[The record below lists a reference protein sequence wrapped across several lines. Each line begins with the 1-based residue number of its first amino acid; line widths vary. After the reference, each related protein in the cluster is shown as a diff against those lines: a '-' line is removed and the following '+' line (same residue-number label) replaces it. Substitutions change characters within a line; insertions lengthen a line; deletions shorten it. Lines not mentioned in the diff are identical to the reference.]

1 MLNAQ
6 QLITE
11 IKDEKIQIRT
21 KEVGK
26 LYDDL
31 MELSFAR
38 HDALIG
44 ARKIHS
50 FDRKIDE
57 TLDLMLK
64 TETPFSTKGKDHGN
78 IEELE
83 QMQNDLSQNVNDIN
97 KEADNLISEFPDVSG
112 HINARKN
119 KITNAVKGLD
129 NTLLWLKSKRN

>member
-21 KEVGK
+21 KEVGN

-31 MELSFAR
+31 MALSFAR
-38 HDALIG
+38 YDALIG

-64 TETPFSTKGKDHGN
+64 TEIPFSTNGKDHGN

-97 KEADNLISEFPDVSG
+97 EEADSLISEFPDVSG

-119 KITNAVKGLD
+119 KITNAVNGLD

>member
-31 MELSFAR
+31 MELSFVR
-38 HDALIG
+38 QDALIG

-64 TETPFSTKGKDHGN
+64 TETPFSTKSKDHGN

-97 KEADNLISEFPDVSG
+97 KEADILISEFPDVSG

-129 NTLLWLKSKRN
+129 NTLFWLKSKDK

>member
-1 MLNAQ
+1 MATFMLNAQ

-31 MELSFAR
+31 MELSFVR
-38 HDALIG
+38 QDALIG

-57 TLDLMLK
+57 TLDLIISRGKCSTIGSEVFK
-64 TETPFSTKGKDHGN
+64 TQFMVDKKKTCEYSYVITIKNLDEETT
-78 IEELE
+78 
-83 QMQNDLSQNVNDIN
+83 Q
-97 KEADNLISEFPDVSG
+97 
-112 HINARKN
+112 
-119 KITNAVKGLD
+119 
-129 NTLLWLKSKRN
+129 